1 MEKTKLHT
9 YIVIIGQS
17 SNVMVLIEKH
27 ARFCLIRV
35 AEGDEMKRRM
45 YSSIVVVGGGLSLRW
60 NTVLAREPDLDSN
73 ATTDKVNSGD
83 HGCTYNA
90 QGIENIFSYISV
102 RPSSK

>member
-27 ARFCLIRV
+27 ARFCLICV

-45 YSSIVVVGGGLSLRW
+45 YSSIVVVGGGLAFAGTQSWLENLIW
-60 NTVLAREPDLDSN
+60 TQMPPQIKSTLETMDVHTMP
-73 ATTDKVNSGD
+73 KV
-83 HGCTYNA
+83 
-90 QGIENIFSYISV
+90 
-102 RPSSK
+102 